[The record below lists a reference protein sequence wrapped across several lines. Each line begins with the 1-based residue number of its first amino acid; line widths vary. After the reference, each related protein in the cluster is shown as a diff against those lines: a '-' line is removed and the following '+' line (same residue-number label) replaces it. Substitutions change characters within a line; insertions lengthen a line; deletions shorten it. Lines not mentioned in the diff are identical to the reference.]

1 MKKGVM
7 QFPCAFPVKV
17 MGLNTEAFSAA
28 VVEIFRRHLPGVEI
42 SCTGRLSSGNKYL
55 SLTVTITAESQEQLN
70 AIYEDLNRHELVLMT
85 L

>member
-1 MKKGVM
+1 MAGVL

-17 MGLNTEAFSAA
+17 MGPNTQEFSAA
-28 VVEIFRRHLPGVEI
+28 VVAIFRKHLPGADI
-42 SCTGRLSSGNKYL
+42 ACTGRLSSGDKYL
-55 SLTVTITAESQEQLN
+55 SLTVTFTAESQTQLN